1 MNSEAQDRG
10 GGGGGWTPQPRAPLG
25 QDPHIGSRVVSKI
38 PPSPHSRGAKATEG
52 QRTTSPVPSLGDRE
66 SHHNRKDQ
74 ERGRSCRA
82 ALVTRRPGLLPM
94 SGFRNGSFPRCRGPA
109 CPGTKVPGSP
119 GSGCPTLLRVTL
131 PALRPWAPG
140 RRQTPATLVTPTQSP
155 PSCPPLKQVPLIG
168 PGFRPLSHE

>member
-1 MNSEAQDRG
+1 MRG
-10 GGGGGWTPQPRAPLG
+10 VG
-25 QDPHIGSRVVSKI
+25 
-38 PPSPHSRGAKATEG
+38 PPSPELLSGRTHTSGVGSSPRSRHRHIAGV
-52 QRTTSPVPSLGDRE
+52 QRPPRGSGPPALSPRWGGRE

-82 ALVTRRPGLLPM
+82 ALATRRPGPLTM
-94 SGFRNGSFPRCRGPA
+94 SGFRKGSFPRCRGPA

-119 GSGCPTLLRVTL
+119 GSECPTLLRVTL